1 MPIRLTCSCGKA
13 MEAPE
18 STAGKQVRCC
28 SCDAITQVPDA
39 GRQAAMPGI
48 PPSAAPPPG
57 YPGAACSPS
66 PPYPIG
72 IDDFEF
78 RGPAHKEA
86 ISSIKAGDTLARFM
100 DAGAWVFF
108 ILAGAVLVGGIIV
121 VVAASKQNMSGIES
135 FVCLLGVAVGAT
147 LTALPGVYLSACA
160 SLLRFGVRLFAKGMT
175 SICRQEK

>member
-13 MEAPE
+13 LEAPE
-18 STAGKQVRCC
+18 SAAGKQVRCR
-28 SCDAITQVPDA
+28 SCGAVTQVP
-39 GRQAAMPGI
+39 GPGGQAAMPGI
-48 PPSAAPPPG
+48 PPAVAPVPG
-57 YPGAACSPS
+57 YPAAAYPAP

-86 ISSIKAGDTLARFM
+86 ISSIRAGDTLARFM

-108 ILAGAVLVGGIIV
+108 ILAGAGLVGGMIGLA
-121 VVAASKQNMSGIES
+121 AASGNMSGRES
-135 FVCLLGVAVGAT
+135 FAYLLGVVIGAAI
-147 LTALPGVYLSACA
+147 TALPGVYLRACA
-160 SLLRFGVRLFAKGMT
+160 SLLRSGVRLFAKGMT